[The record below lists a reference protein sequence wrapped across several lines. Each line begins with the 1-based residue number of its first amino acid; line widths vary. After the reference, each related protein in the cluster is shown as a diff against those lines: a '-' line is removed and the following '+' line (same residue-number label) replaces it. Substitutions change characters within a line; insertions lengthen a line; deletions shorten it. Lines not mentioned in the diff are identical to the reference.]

1 MKKLLF
7 VILLF
12 PILCQAQLGDK
23 NIIKVNL
30 TSLTIK
36 NFHFIYERSITK
48 HFSISLGY
56 RFMPKGEV
64 PFESQLKKAIDDPD
78 INIPSVKMGNSAI
91 TPELRFYIG
100 KGRMNGFYFAPYA
113 RFATFDVTVPVK
125 YQNTSNP
132 SQDLEALF
140 SGKVT
145 STSGGLMMGIQRTIF
160 KVLKLDIWIIG
171 GHYGSCDGTLN
182 ATNINPPMDATERAD
197 LDNELKTLDVKPFK
211 ATGQTT
217 SATSA
222 VATVSGP
229 WAGIR
234 SGLTLG
240 LRF

>member
-1 MKKLLF
+1 MKKF
-7 VILLF
+7 FFIFLLF
-12 PILCQAQLGDK
+12 PILSRAQLGDK
-23 NIIKVNL
+23 NVIKVNVA
-30 TSLTIK
+30 SLAVK

-64 PFESQLKKAIDDPD
+64 PFESQLEKAIDDPD
-78 INIPSVKMGNSAI
+78 INIPSVQMGNSAI
-91 TPELRFYIG
+91 TPELRFYLG

-132 SQDLEALF
+132 LLDREALF
-140 SGKVT
+140 SGKIT
-145 STSGGLMMGIQRTIF
+145 STSGGLLFGVQRTIL

-182 ATNINPPMDATERAD
+182 ATNINPPMDAAERAD
-197 LDNELKTLDVKPFK
+197 LDNELKNLDVKPFK
-211 ATGQTT
+211 ATGKTT
-217 SATSA
+217 SSTSA
-222 VATVSGP
+222 DVTVSGP
-229 WAGIR
+229 WAGVR